1 MYSISKSADTP
12 LLLFLLFLLSPLITG
27 CIEVDAQITLNQDG
41 SGKIIVTEILTNEGK
56 NRLAILS
63 KNGKIPNID
72 ITEYFTSR
80 TGEDLA
86 KRITKFSSGIDYN
99 SVKMLKFADGSE
111 GRLTTYT
118 FKDINKVILFNINSG
133 NKENLKFDFNRKTL
147 KIHIKLNKQEKTD
160 IATASVLLS
169 SVPAIIKEAFKGM
182 KINIVLNT
190 EQKFKTT
197 TAHYSNASKNI
208 ITFLNV
214 DVGKLIA
221 TPEVINTLVSLDKIP
236 EEKRYSYLRPFNRW
250 LKVEIEEAV
259 TVSF

>member
-1 MYSISKSADTP
+1 MHSISKTAYTP
-12 LLLFLLFLLSPLITG
+12 ILLLLLFLLSPLLTG
-27 CIEVDAQITLNQDG
+27 CVEVDTQITLNQDG
-41 SGKIIVTEILTNEGK
+41 SGKVIVTEILTKEGK

-72 ITEYFTSR
+72 IAEYFTSR
-80 TGEDLA
+80 TGENLA
-86 KRITKFSSGIDYN
+86 KKITEFSSGIDYN
-99 SVKMLKFADGSE
+99 SVKILKFSDGSS
-111 GRLTTYT
+111 GKLTTYT

-133 NKENLKFDFNRKTL
+133 NKENLKFDFNKKTL

-160 IATASVLLS
+160 IATAAELLS

-182 KINIVLNT
+182 KINIALNT

-197 TAHYSNASKNI
+197 TAHYSNANKNI
-208 ITFLNV
+208 ITFLSV

-236 EEKRYSYLRPFNRW
+236 KEKRYSYLKPFNRW
-250 LKVEIEEAV
+250 LKVETEETV